1 MMVIRSGGQTG
12 VDRAAL
18 HVAVGL
24 GLPYTGWCPRGG
36 WAEDRPSAPG
46 LLEEFP
52 LLRETPSADPRERTA
67 WNARD
72 ADATLI
78 LASPT
83 ALELSPGTELTR
95 FFADAPF
102 EKPCRVADP
111 TDLAHVDEIVEWLEA
126 LHADKH
132 GESLVLNVAGPRE
145 SEWKGVYSL
154 AKHFLL
160 ELFGRAPS
168 LLR

>member
-1 MMVIRSGGQTG
+1 MVIRSGGQTG

-18 HVAVGL
+18 HVAIAL
-24 GLPYTGWCPRGG
+24 GLPYEGWCPRGG
-36 WAEDRPSAPG
+36 WAEDRPEPPG

-52 LLRETPSADPRERTA
+52 RLRETPSADPRERTA

-78 LASPT
+78 LAST
-83 ALELSPGTELTR
+83 AALRASPGTELTR
-95 FFADAPF
+95 FFADATF

-111 TDLAHVDEIVEWLEA
+111 ADVSRVEDIAEWLEA
-126 LHADKH
+126 LNAERHAAP
-132 GESLVLNVAGPRE
+132 LVLNVAGPRE
-145 SEWKGVYSL
+145 SEWPGVY
-154 AKHFLL
+154 ARARRFLE
-160 ELFGRAPS
+160 ELFGRSPT